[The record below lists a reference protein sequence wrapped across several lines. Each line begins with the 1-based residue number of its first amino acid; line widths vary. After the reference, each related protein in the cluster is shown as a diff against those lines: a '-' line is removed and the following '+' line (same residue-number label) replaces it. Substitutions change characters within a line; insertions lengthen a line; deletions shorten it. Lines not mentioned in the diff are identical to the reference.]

1 MGEFLQSRSVLQ
13 LKNRTSFFYVE
24 RGSLAVVDG
33 CLVLTDNEDRKQYEV
48 PARATVS
55 ILVGPGTTVSSEAVK
70 LAGRYGLGITWVGE
84 HGVRCYSA
92 GRPWTQNTAWLE
104 KQVCAYAD
112 EAATLRV
119 AREMFYRRFGVRME
133 RRSIEQLRG
142 MEGAR
147 VREFYKLK
155 AREYRIPWKGR
166 RYVPGNPYKVTDA
179 PNLALN
185 VANVCLYGL
194 VETACHATGMSPA
207 LGFIHRGKSLS
218 FVLDIADLY
227 KFQVT
232 IPAAFGTVAKRGR
245 SAKPW
250 PGLEGDVRRVCRD
263 RFRETRL
270 LDRIVTDMSEIV
282 DAGHRT

>member
-1 MGEFLQSRSVLQ
+1 MLQ
-13 LKNRTSFFYVE
+13 LKNRISFFYVE
-24 RGSLAVVDG
+24 RGALTVVDG
-33 CLVLTDNEDRKQYEV
+33 CLVLTDNEDRQQYEV

-55 ILVGPGTTVSSEAVK
+55 ILVGPGATVSSEAIK

-92 GRPWTQNTAWLE
+92 GRPWTQNAEWLE
-104 KQVCAYAD
+104 KQVLAYAD
-112 EAATLRV
+112 EAASLRV

-133 RRSIEQLRG
+133 RRSIAQLRG
-142 MEGAR
+142 IEGAR

-155 AREYRIPWKGR
+155 AQEYRIPWKGR
-166 RYVPGNPYKVTDA
+166 RYVPGNPFGLTDA

-207 LGFIHRGKSLS
+207 LGFIHRGGSLS

-227 KFQVT
+227 KFDIA
-232 IPAAFGTVAKRGR
+232 IPVAFNSVARKGR
-245 SAKPW
+245 SLEPW
-250 PGLEGDVRRVCRD
+250 PELESDVRRASRD
-263 RFRETRL
+263 RFRATKL
-270 LDRIVTDMSEIV
+270 LDRVVNDMTAIV
-282 DAGHRT
+282 DAGHRP